1 VKQKFA
7 AYHYQTLDR
16 ALDRPL
22 VLEKN
27 RSIDTKT
34 GISVNGK
41 ILIPL
46 IETKAETK
54 KITKNGNET
63 ETETERYFAT

>member
-16 ALDRPL
+16 A
-22 VLEKN
+22 LEKN

-46 IETKAETK
+46 IETKTETK